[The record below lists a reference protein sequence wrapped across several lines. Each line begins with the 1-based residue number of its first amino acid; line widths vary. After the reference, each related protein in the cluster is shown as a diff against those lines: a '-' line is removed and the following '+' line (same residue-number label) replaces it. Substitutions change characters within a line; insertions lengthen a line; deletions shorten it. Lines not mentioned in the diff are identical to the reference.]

1 MKRSWLVLVAV
12 IALGG
17 LAGIAIAGRPTPVDT
32 VVINPPS
39 SVDVTTTSTAA
50 APTTT
55 VAPASTISV
64 TSTIASSTST
74 TQPPLDPA
82 NVRLLVANGSNR
94 PGIARSTADVL
105 IEQGYLKALAV
116 DALDPTDTTAVYFR
130 DGFEA
135 AAAAVAADLNLTL
148 DRVDTLPAQAVTD
161 DDTLGDVLVVIGADY
176 LG

>member
-50 APTTT
+50 TPTT
-55 VAPASTISV
+55 VAPASTLV
-64 TSTIASSTST
+64 TSTTAASTST

-82 NVRLLVANGSNR
+82 NLRLLVANGSNR
-94 PGIARSTADVL
+94 SGIARSTAEVL
-105 IEQGYLKALAV
+105 IELGYLKASAV

-135 AAAAVAADLNLTL
+135 AAAAVAADLNLTP

-176 LG
+176 QG

>member
-12 IALGG
+12 IALGS

-39 SVDVTTTSTAA
+39 SVDATTTSTPA
-50 APTTT
+50 APSTT

-64 TSTIASSTST
+64 TSTIAPSTST

-82 NVRLLVANGSNR
+82 NLRLLVANGSNR
-94 PGIARSTADVL
+94 PGIAGSTADLL
-105 IEQGYLKALAV
+105 IELGYLKVSAV
-116 DALDPTDTTAVYFR
+116 DALDPTDTTTVYFR
-130 DGFEA
+130 DGFKTVA
-135 AAAAVAADLNLTL
+135 TVVAADLNLAP
-148 DRVDTLPAQAVTD
+148 DRIATLPAQAVTD